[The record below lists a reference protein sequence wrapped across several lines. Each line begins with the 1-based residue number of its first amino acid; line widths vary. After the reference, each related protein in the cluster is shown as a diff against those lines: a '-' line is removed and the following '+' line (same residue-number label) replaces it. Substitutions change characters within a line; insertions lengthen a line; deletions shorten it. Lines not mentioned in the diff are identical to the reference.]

1 MVHEDWETD
10 KSEWIWGFRCLRKDH
25 DFVRAKTKSTENIS
39 KSWAKAEVLA
49 TSFCHPNHLND
60 FDVTT
65 LYNFSVQKLVLVN
78 FWLPGIPWLGPTL
91 QIPMKL
97 WRGSWHVSQTWIRA
111 DLWNRPNEWVIDQF
125 VMEFATQNGDSF
137 SAEHFEHASNPM
149 WETATAAVCQHGQTS
164 LRLARHTMVSG
175 RTKIWPKL
183 PPGRCLTKFA
193 VCKLDFS
200 RDNF

>member
-1 MVHEDWETD
+1 M
-10 KSEWIWGFRCLRKDH
+10 LRKDH
-25 DFVRAKTKSTENIS
+25 DCFVRAKTKSTENIS
-39 KSWAKAEVLA
+39 KPEQKQKYLLQVA

-65 LYNFSVQKLVLVN
+65 LYNFSVQKLVLWTSGCQAFLARAYTSDSNEVMERIMACFADMN
-78 FWLPGIPWLGPTL
+78 S
-91 QIPMKL
+91 
-97 WRGSWHVSQTWIRA
+97 SWP
-111 DLWNRPNEWVIDQF
+111 LNRPNEWLIDQF
-125 VMEFATQNGDSF
+125 VMEFATQNGDP

-183 PPGRCLTKFA
+183 PPGRCLTKFT